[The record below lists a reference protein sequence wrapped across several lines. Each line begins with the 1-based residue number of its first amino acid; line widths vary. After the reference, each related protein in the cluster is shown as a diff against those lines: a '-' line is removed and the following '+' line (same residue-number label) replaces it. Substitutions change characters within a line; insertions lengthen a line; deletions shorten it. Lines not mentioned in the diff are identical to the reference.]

1 MSQTRFPRPPVRS
14 GLARPFGFF
23 APSEGA
29 MLPAGSFRDRL
40 AFITGGGT
48 GLGRAMT
55 VVLSQL
61 GARCVIASR
70 SEVTSEV
77 T

>member
-1 MSQTRFPRPPVRS
+1 
-14 GLARPFGFF
+14 
-23 APSEGA
+23 